1 MPLDTTINVL
11 NAPVPAHLSFPVG
24 YENTRFH
31 KSKYVVNE
39 ATDEILG
46 IVGKTFNCA
55 SHLKF
60 FEGVQE
66 TMVET
71 LSDQDLSSVDVK
83 WRSARGNAWAMMD
96 LRMNNVVAKIANDK
110 FQTTINP
117 RVIALHGIDGSCSNQ
132 VYFGSIDA
140 FCTNGMISGTY
151 DTVKRKNSARFDMDV
166 FKKELRQARRDFFVE
181 AERMNGWLNKQIP
194 LSDVK
199 ELIESIV
206 KSDRKAEKMTSLYF
220 TEAATRGHNVFALYS
235 AFTNYASYADE
246 RNGFTLKNTGNDTQS
261 ESMWKREQEV
271 NKWVSSDRFQR
282 LLQAA

>member
-1 MPLDTTINVL
+1 MPLDTTTAVL
-11 NAPVPAHLSFPVG
+11 DAPVPAHLSFPVG
-24 YENTRFH
+24 FDDSRFH
-31 KSKYVVNE
+31 KAKYVVNE

-46 IVGKTFNCA
+46 VVGKTFACA
-55 SHLKF
+55 SHLQF

-71 LSDQDLSSVDVK
+71 LTDQDLSSVDVQ
-83 WRSARGNAWAMMD
+83 WRSSRNNAWAMMD
-96 LRMNNVVAKIANDK
+96 LRLNNVVAKIANDK
-110 FQTTINP
+110 FQTSINP
-117 RVIALHGIDGSCSNQ
+117 RIVALHGIDGSCSNQ

-140 FCTNGMISGTY
+140 FCTNGMIAGNY

-181 AERMNGWLNKQIP
+181 TERMNDWLNKQMP

-220 TEAATRGHNVFALYS
+220 TEAATRGHNVFSLYS
-235 AFTNYASYADE
+235 AFTNYATYADE

-271 NKWVSSDRFQR
+271 SKWVSSDGFRR

>member
-1 MPLDTTINVL
+1 MPLDMTSNVL

-24 YENTRFH
+24 FEKTRFH
-31 KSKYVVNE
+31 KAKYVVNE

-83 WRSARGNAWAMMD
+83 WRSSRNNAWAMMD
-96 LRMNNVVAKIANDK
+96 LRLNNVVAKIANDK
-110 FQTTINP
+110 FQTSINP
-117 RVIALHGIDGSCSNQ
+117 RIVALHGIDGSCSNQ

-140 FCTNGMISGTY
+140 FCTNGMIAGNY

-181 AERMNGWLNKQIP
+181 TERMNGWLNKQMP

-220 TEAATRGHNVFALYS
+220 TEAATRGHNVFSLYS
-235 AFTNYASYADE
+235 AFTNYATYADE

-271 NKWVSSDRFQR
+271 SKWVSSDGFHR

>member
-1 MPLDTTINVL
+1 MPLDITTRVL
-11 NAPVPAHLSFPVG
+11 NAPVPAHLSFPLG
-24 YENTRFH
+24 FEKSRFK
-31 KSKYVVNE
+31 KSKYVVNQ
-39 ATDEILG
+39 ATDEVLG
-46 IVGKTFNCA
+46 IVGKTFSCA
-55 SHLKF
+55 SHVDF

-71 LSDQDLSSVDVK
+71 LTDQDLSSVDVQ
-83 WRSARGNAWAMMD
+83 WRSARDNAWAMMD
-96 LRMNNVVAKIANDK
+96 LRLNNVVATIANDK

-117 RVIALHGIDGSCSNQ
+117 RVVALHGIDGSCSNQ
-132 VYFGSIDA
+132 VYFGSIDT

-151 DTVKRKNSARFDMDV
+151 DTVKRKNSARFDMNV
-166 FKKELRQARRDFFVE
+166 FKQELRQARRDFFVE
-181 AERMNGWLNKQIP
+181 TKRMDAWLNKKMP
-194 LSDVK
+194 LTDVK

-206 KSDRKAEKMTSLYF
+206 KTDRKAEKMTSLYF
-220 TEAATRGHNVFALYS
+220 TEAATRGHNVFSLYS
-235 AFTNYASYADE
+235 AFTNYATYADE